1 MGQRIT
7 IQYSVEETELKYETY
22 RLLTNSLA
30 RLTSI
35 NAGTPDVQSVLTIGT
50 LKEVNALREEMAR
63 IDIMLEDVSAIID
76 GYVRYEHG
84 VFLGES
90 TELDDSVPAAAPDI
104 EGLQQKLQGL
114 KHALQEPNEV
124 SD

>member
-90 TELDDSVPAAAPDI
+90 TEPAAAPDI